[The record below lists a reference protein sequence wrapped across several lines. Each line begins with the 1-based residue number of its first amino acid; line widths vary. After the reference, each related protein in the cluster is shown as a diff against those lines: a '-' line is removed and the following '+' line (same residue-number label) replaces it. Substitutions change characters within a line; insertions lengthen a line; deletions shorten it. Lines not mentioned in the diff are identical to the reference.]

1 MFLYRRV
8 PPALFQEIRE
18 HLTEMLQA
26 GTIKHSQS
34 PYSSNIVIV
43 RKKDGSIR
51 FCVDFRKLNSKT
63 VKDAYA
69 IPRIE
74 DSLHLLAGSKYFSK
88 LDLRCGYWQ
97 VEIDEED
104 KAKTAF
110 QVGSLGFFEFHCMPF
125 GLCNAPATFQRLME
139 RCMGDMNLR
148 ECLIYLDD
156 VIIFSSSFEEHIERL
171 EAVFSRLQ
179 EHNLKLKASK
189 CEFLKSRVAYLGHI
203 VSESGIETDQTK
215 IEAIKIWPVPK
226 SIKDVR
232 SFLGF
237 TGYYRR
243 FIKNFASIARPLNDL
258 LVGHGTSNKK
268 KGQQKSH
275 KKTPFV
281 WTDRQQKSFETLKEK
296 LSNPP
301 ILAYADYSLPFSL
314 HTDASSVG
322 LGAVLYQKQDGQDR
336 VVSFAS
342 RSLKPSEKNYPAH
355 KLEFLA
361 LKWSITEKFHDYLYG
376 ADFEVLTDNNP
387 LTYVFTTAKLDATG
401 HRWLAELSNYNFS
414 IKYRSGKKNADADAL
429 SRLQESE
436 TVTTVFPE
444 VIKPICQTVIAERDS
459 TSLFEGIVTESEN
472 TEMGIEEDIPE
483 EVLSSTALTSHDWHK
498 AQQADRDIRFII
510 EALEKGQKPNSSSVE
525 RNGVDT
531 AYLTEW
537 EHYYI
542 VNGIL
547 FRKYIR
553 NGEEFRQIV
562 LPSELK
568 ETIFRAY
575 HDDLGHQG
583 RDRTTSLIKQRF
595 FWPRMAKFIK
605 GRVQKCG
612 SCIRRKKAPG
622 KAALVN
628 ITSTTPMELV
638 CIDYLSLERSK
649 GGFENILVITDHFSR
664 YAQAIPTRNQTAAT
678 TAKALYEN
686 FFLHYGFPAKLH
698 SDKGA
703 NFESK
708 VIKKLC
714 GIAGVLKTRTTP
726 YHPMGNGMVERY
738 NQTLLN
744 MMGTLKERQ
753 KSDWK
758 TFVPSLTHAYN
769 ATMHE
774 STGFS
779 PFYLMFGR
787 HPRLAIDAFLGIGS
801 SEEHKSHQDYVDR
814 LKDRLQYAY
823 ERAEVEARK
832 KGKKYKK
839 YYDQEARTSLL
850 LPGDRVLVQK
860 KGVQGK
866 HKIGDIWEKSPYLV
880 KKQPMPDIPV
890 YLVQRENSNR
900 KPRLLHRNMLLP
912 FNGLPR
918 PEDEDLDHQRQI
930 QEQVSTPEIIESTY
944 SDSSSDSS
952 SEDDYGQPQ
961 EAQLKPKKYII
972 PARRG
977 KKPSTTTTKD
987 QRPLRRGQR
996 RRAPPRW
1003 MQQGDW
1009 EFNNRPH
1016 VINVNAKEMVY
1027 I

>member
-1 MFLYRRV
+1 MM
-8 PPALFQEIRE
+8 I
-18 HLTEMLQA
+18 
-26 GTIKHSQS
+26 
-34 PYSSNIVIV
+34 
-43 RKKDGSIR
+43 
-51 FCVDFRKLNSKT
+51 
-63 VKDAYA
+63 
-69 IPRIE
+69 
-74 DSLHLLAGSKYFSK
+74 
-88 LDLRCGYWQ
+88 
-97 VEIDEED
+97 
-104 KAKTAF
+104 
-110 QVGSLGFFEFHCMPF
+110 
-125 GLCNAPATFQRLME
+125 
-139 RCMGDMNLR
+139 
-148 ECLIYLDD
+148 
-156 VIIFSSSFEEHIERL
+156 
-171 EAVFSRLQ
+171 
-179 EHNLKLKASK
+179 
-189 CEFLKSRVAYLGHI
+189 
-203 VSESGIETDQTK
+203 
-215 IEAIKIWPVPK
+215 
-226 SIKDVR
+226 
-232 SFLGF
+232 
-237 TGYYRR
+237 
-243 FIKNFASIARPLNDL
+243 
-258 LVGHGTSNKK
+258 
-268 KGQQKSH
+268 
-275 KKTPFV
+275 
-281 WTDRQQKSFETLKEK
+281 
-296 LSNPP
+296 
-301 ILAYADYSLPFSL
+301 
-314 HTDASSVG
+314 
-322 LGAVLYQKQDGQDR
+322 
-336 VVSFAS
+336 
-342 RSLKPSEKNYPAH
+342 
-355 KLEFLA
+355 
-361 LKWSITEKFHDYLYG
+361 
-376 ADFEVLTDNNP
+376 
-387 LTYVFTTAKLDATG
+387 
-401 HRWLAELSNYNFS
+401 
-414 IKYRSGKKNADADAL
+414 
-429 SRLQESE
+429 
-436 TVTTVFPE
+436 
-444 VIKPICQTVIAERDS
+444 
-459 TSLFEGIVTESEN
+459 
-472 TEMGIEEDIPE
+472 
-483 EVLSSTALTSHDWHK
+483 
-498 AQQADRDIRFII
+498 
-510 EALEKGQKPNSSSVE
+510 
-525 RNGVDT
+525 
-531 AYLTEW
+531 
-537 EHYYI
+537 
-542 VNGIL
+542 
-547 FRKYIR
+547 
-553 NGEEFRQIV
+553 
-562 LPSELK
+562 
-568 ETIFRAY
+568 
-575 HDDLGHQG
+575 GHQG

-605 GRVQKCG
+605 ERVQKCG

-774 STGFS
+774 SIGFS

-823 ERAEVEARK
+823 ERAEIEARK

-866 HKIGDIWEKSPYLV
+866 HKIGDIREKNPYLV
-880 KKQPMPDIPV
+880 MKQPMPDIPV

-1009 EFNNRPH
+1009 EFNDRTH
-1016 VINVNAKEMVY
+1016 VINVNAKELVY